1 MKRKNPIRIQKS
13 IRIQK
18 PTREEAW
25 WKKWK
30 KRLRALGLGGIGAVI
45 IALLTRGKIKLRG

>member
-1 MKRKNPIRIQKS
+1 MRRKKPIRVQKS

-30 KRLRALGLGGIGAVI
+30 KRLRTAGLGGIAAGI
-45 IALLTRGKIKLRG
+45 IAILTRGRIRNKG